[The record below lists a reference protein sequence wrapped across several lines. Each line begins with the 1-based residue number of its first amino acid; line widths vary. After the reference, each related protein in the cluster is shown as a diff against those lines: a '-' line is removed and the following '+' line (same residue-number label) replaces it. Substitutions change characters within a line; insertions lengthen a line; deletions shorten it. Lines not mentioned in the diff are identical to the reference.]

1 MLTEVEGDV
10 AGEMECEM
18 QARDFFIHIGML
30 IVEGRTPQQSEKG
43 RAEGPHCLSLISVA
57 PHVCNP
63 HVNYLVSSGPLNTFE
78 NTIFFVFSNE
88 YIFNECTA

>member
-1 MLTEVEGDV
+1 MLTEAEGDV

-63 HVNYLVSSGPLNTFE
+63 HVNYLVSSGPSS
-78 NTIFFVFSNE
+78 I
-88 YIFNECTA
+88 